1 MAKREIPE
9 INAGSMADIAFLLL
23 LFFLVTTTMD
33 KDQAYIRS
41 IPKKI
46 EKQNNDNQEID
57 TRYVF
62 HIFAN
67 EKNELILRDRLGK
80 DMSLPIREK
89 DSISEMLYDWY
100 MTNREFFDESSV
112 SAADK
117 MKKYENQFPW
127 YSASSAAEY
136 KMVVDAYYLELDK
149 AEKAGSEKDIQFI
162 TMKISEAQKKQKLI
176 KQFFGSSKVP
186 EISDKAHVR
195 IEVQQKTSYELFAKI
210 QSEVEEAIYK
220 VRDEECKAKFGES
233 YGIIKGRVIQDEE
246 KYKEDK
252 LKMDLIEMLFPA
264 RIIEVK
270 PKN

>member
-62 HIFAN
+62 HIYAN
-67 EKNELILRDRLGK
+67 DKNELILRDRLGK

-100 MTNREFFDESSV
+100 MTNREFF
-112 SAADK
+112 
-117 MKKYENQFPW
+117 
-127 YSASSAAEY
+127 
-136 KMVVDAYYLELDK
+136 
-149 AEKAGSEKDIQFI
+149 
-162 TMKISEAQKKQKLI
+162 
-176 KQFFGSSKVP
+176 
-186 EISDKAHVR
+186 
-195 IEVQQKTSYELFAKI
+195 
-210 QSEVEEAIYK
+210 
-220 VRDEECKAKFGES
+220 
-233 YGIIKGRVIQDEE
+233 
-246 KYKEDK
+246 
-252 LKMDLIEMLFPA
+252 
-264 RIIEVK
+264 
-270 PKN
+270 